1 MSIKSYQFGA
11 RKSLSYSLW
20 ELYGISIAFAVRSFD
35 PSTSN
40 NTMKNS
46 RFLCSLIICLAV
58 YFCQEVPV
66 LGSPSRNEALV
77 LMEKEKFAPAAKH
90 LESLV
95 RTSAPELD
103 VHEIHHALGY
113 CYEKLKKWEQAA
125 KYYEM
130 AASPGYILADYAI
143 YRLAQ
148 IHQERENHEK
158 AIVWYRRLIERYPQS
173 HNVFDAK
180 YEIASVN
187 LQQDKHANAI
197 EFSSQLIANERS
209 DYFRRATYLQ
219 AEAYEG
225 LRKWEDALHAYQRLI
240 DADKSDGIAR
250 DALMQIRRLVKAHPR
265 LKVTRSQRVAHGIVL
280 YNHGRF
286 TDAIAVFRKVAP
298 RKNDKLTGQAVYF
311 TGRAYHRRRK
321 YDLAIR
327 EYNKVVTLYPASS
340 YLTRALYQTTI
351 CYRRKKQPHIAQ
363 NRLKAFVKD
372 YSWSE
377 LAHKALFDL
386 GWVQENEE
394 HFDEALGSYRQ
405 LTLKYPSSRF
415 ASDAYWRIGW
425 IQFKRKQYD
434 ESMKTFASLMRLFP
448 RNRLAMAAHFWTAK
462 CYERKNQHETAKRIY
477 REVLGAH
484 YWYYSSRAEAVLR
497 QMGEKLESTKNSP
510 VSNRVN
516 SVPNHSKWKQVG
528 LERSARIGK
537 LMELKF
543 YDDAITEIR
552 GEVKSERGDQNA
564 NYYNLI
570 VCYQKKRRFNEAYDY
585 AQQLSTLAS
594 IRDEN
599 RAIPLELYQLLY
611 PIYYR
616 DIINKYSKKYEMD
629 PLFVAAMILE
639 ESRFGAESVSWAGAM
654 GLMQIMPQTGREL
667 ARQLKIRRFEK
678 SILLNPSVNIQM
690 GTKYMKFLMDR
701 FQDNHALVAGAYN
714 GGPGRMGRWMKERG
728 LADLDEFIEDIAID
742 ETRRHIKKVIDS
754 YYVYQKLY
762 PSETELR
769 EPQIRKTNN
778 AGDNKMSGR

>member
-1 MSIKSYQFGA
+1 M
-11 RKSLSYSLW
+11 R
-20 ELYGISIAFAVRSFD
+20 
-35 PSTSN
+35 
-40 NTMKNS
+40 NS
-46 RFLCSLIICLAV
+46 RFLCSLIIYPAV
-58 YFCQEVPV
+58 YFCLELLV
-66 LGSPSRNEALV
+66 LANPSLNEALV

-90 LESLV
+90 LGPLV
-95 RTSAPELD
+95 HIPGPRLD
-103 VHEIHHALGY
+103 RHEIHHALGY
-113 CYEKLKKWEQAA
+113 CYEKLKKWDQAA
-125 KYYEM
+125 KHYEM
-130 AASPGYILADYAI
+130 AASPSYILADYAI

-158 AIVWYRRLIERYPQS
+158 AIAWYQRLIDRHPQS
-173 HNVFDAK
+173 PHVFDAK
-180 YEIASVN
+180 YEIATVY
-187 LQQDKHANAI
+187 LKQDKHLNTI
-197 EFSSQLIANERS
+197 EFTSQLIANEGS
-209 DYFRRATYLQ
+209 DYVRRAIYLQ
-219 AEAYEG
+219 AQAYEG
-225 LRKWEDALHAYQRLI
+225 LRKWEDALRAYQRLI

-265 LKVTRSQRVAHGIVL
+265 LKITRGQRVTHGIVL

-286 TDAIAVFRKVAP
+286 TDAIALLRRVAP
-298 RKNDKLTGQAVYF
+298 RKDDKLTGQAVYF

-321 YDLAIR
+321 YDFAIR

-340 YLTRALYQTTI
+340 YLTRTLYQTTI

-394 HFDEALGSYRQ
+394 HLDEALRSYRQ

-448 RNRLAMAAHFWTAK
+448 GNRLAMAAHFWTAK

-484 YWYYSSRAEAVLR
+484 HWYYSSRAEAVLR
-497 QMGEKLESTKNSP
+497 QMGEKMERAKNSP
-510 VSNRVN
+510 VSIRVN
-516 SVPNHSKWKQVG
+516 AVPNHSKWKQVG
-528 LERSARIGK
+528 LNQSARIGK

-629 PLFVAAMILE
+629 PLFVVAMILE

-714 GGPGRMGRWMKERG
+714 GGPGRMGRWMKEKG